1 MGASEEGVKV
11 ALLAVAICKILCFLF
26 FFFSFLVQIMS
37 SVSMV
42 GELRYFYVRILFLR
56 GIGSFIKLHCTG
68 IQRERSAN
76 KVKCRCILLLVFSS
90 RLQNT

>member
-26 FFFSFLVQIMS
+26 FSCLVQISS

-42 GELRYFYVRILFLR
+42 GELKYFCVRILFLG
-56 GIGSFIKLHCTG
+56 GIGSFMKCIV
-68 IQRERSAN
+68 QVYREKEVPIR
-76 KVKCRCILLLVFSS
+76 
-90 RLQNT
+90 